1 MQPKYGLD
9 VTVFHVNYRVR
20 QNNPYILTVSIMFK
34 DEDETG
40 QLRKNEV
47 DCLRKRVIRL
57 KKLAHKYKHAEIIQ
71 NALLEISNIATHAAS
86 LEEFYIG
93 VHRHLKQLIPADNFF
108 ISTLDI
114 STGELAIP
122 FFADEKDAHP
132 AELYPEQSL
141 STLLQQGLTGYVART
156 GEALLCNNDKVNAL
170 VAAGEILN
178 LGSPCHL
185 WLGVPIKHDDSVTGV
200 LVVQTYDT
208 NISYGEIELELMTF
222 ICHHIAGVMERL
234 KHQEQLE
241 QAIKLRTKELSQAY
255 DKLKLEVYERRRAER
270 LQKSLFEIAELA
282 SSSADN
288 PDFYAQLHNII
299 RHLIPANNCYIALL
313 NETRTH
319 LRFPFYVSQLNNKHP
334 RTRPLQDGLTEYV
347 LKHKRP
353 LLLDQN
359 DINALIVSGEIYS
372 QAPTLNH
379 TQTMHQWI
387 GIPLFIHGKVSGA
400 LTIYSFSMTQNY
412 QVKDLE
418 LLTFVSQHIGSAI
431 EKKLSSESL
440 KRSYEEL
447 EEKVSERTKA
457 LAELNKDLQK
467 EIQQRRSMEDK
478 LVHDAKHDGL
488 TGLPNRALLMERLSQ
503 AIKHV
508 RRHRLEQFALLF
520 IDLDHFKQINDTMGH
535 LEGDKFLIETA
546 SRLKSCIRDNDTL
559 ARLGGDEF
567 VILLDSI
574 NNINDAKEVS
584 ERVIQTITQPYR
596 LGSLELNSGAS
607 IGISISGNHR
617 ADTSESLLRNADT
630 AMYKAKANG
639 KGCYV
644 IFDDNSRY
652 QQMLDAALETDFR
665 HALQNADINLS
676 YLPVVD
682 LKTGHICALESRLF
696 WQHPRRGLLQ
706 QEQLNALAEQAHLT
720 VELDKY
726 TINIINSSY
735 SELLTQYTESIEL
748 HVMLSSQHLKH
759 RHVLRNLKNTLKQ
772 TQLNLNNLWLFFNEK
787 ALVQETENHIN
798 GFELLQKIG
807 VKLGISHYG
816 SGHSALNSLLFL
828 PIKGLKLDANITK
841 KIQTEQQL
849 KLMAV
854 YQKTA
859 STLELQIFVDGIHS
873 VEQIRIFSELGYQF
887 GQGMA
892 LANTFTLKE
901 EQLPEFIQL
910 EYA

>member
-1 MQPKYGLD
+1 
-9 VTVFHVNYRVR
+9 
-20 QNNPYILTVSIMFK
+20 MFK

-40 QLRKNEV
+40 RPRINEAERLRK
-47 DCLRKRVIRL
+47 KIIRL
-57 KKLAHKYKHAEIIQ
+57 KQLAHKYKHAETIQ
-71 NALLEISNIATHAAS
+71 NALLEISNIATHVSS
-86 LEEFYIG
+86 LEEFYVG
-93 VHRHLKQLIPADNFF
+93 VHLQLKQLIPADNFF

-114 STGELAIP
+114 HTGDLAIP

-132 AELYPEQSL
+132 AELYPDQSL
-141 STLLQQGLTGYVART
+141 STLLQQGLTGYVLKT
-156 GEALLCNNDKVNAL
+156 GEALLCDHDKVNEL
-170 VAAGEILN
+170 VATGQIVN

-185 WLGVPIKHDDSVTGV
+185 WLGAPIKHDDIVTGV

-208 NISYGEIELELMTF
+208 NINYGEIELELMTF

-241 QAIKLRTKELSQAY
+241 QAIQQRTRELSQAY

-282 SSSADN
+282 SSSTDN
-288 PDFYAQLHNII
+288 PDFYAQLHNVI

-313 NETRTH
+313 DETETQ
-319 LRFPFYVSQLNNKHP
+319 LTFPFYVSQLGKQHP
-334 RTRPLQDGLTEYV
+334 GTRPLQDGLTEYV

-353 LLLDQN
+353 LLLDQK
-359 DINALIVSGEIYS
+359 DINTLIASGELYT
-372 QAPTLNH
+372 QAPALNH

-387 GIPLFIHGKVSGA
+387 GIPLFIHDEVRGA

-431 EKKLSSESL
+431 EKKLSAESL
-440 KRSYEEL
+440 RRSYEEL
-447 EEKVSERTKA
+447 EEKVIDRTKA
-457 LAELNKDLQK
+457 LAELNKDLEK
-467 EIQQRRSMEDK
+467 EIQQRRRMEAK
-478 LVHDAKHDGL
+478 LVHDAKHDAL
-488 TGLPNRALLMERLSQ
+488 TGLPNRAMFMERLSH

-508 RRHRLEQFALLF
+508 RRHSLEQFALLF
-520 IDLDHFKQINDTMGH
+520 IDLDRFKQINDTLGH

-574 NNINDAKEVS
+574 NNINDARDVS
-584 ERVIQTITQPYR
+584 ERVIQKISQPYS
-596 LGSLELNSGAS
+596 LGTQECTSGAS
-607 IGISISGNHR
+607 IGITISGNHR
-617 ADTSESLLRNADT
+617 VDTSESMLRNADT
-630 AMYKAKANG
+630 AMYQAKANG

-644 IFDDNSRY
+644 IFDDDSLN
-652 QQMLDAALETDFR
+652 QTMLDVVLEKEFKQALHSAEI
-665 HALQNADINLS
+665 QLS

-682 LKTGHICALESRLF
+682 LLHGQVHALESRLF
-696 WQHPRRGLLQ
+696 WQHPQRGLIQ
-706 QEQLNALAEQAHLT
+706 QEQLSTLAEQSHLT

-726 TINIINSSY
+726 TISIIDRTY
-735 SELLTQYTESIEL
+735 SDLLKQLPAEIEL

-759 RHVLRNLKNTLKQ
+759 KHVLRSLKNTLKQ
-772 TQLNLNNLWLFFNEK
+772 TQLNLSRLWLFFNEK

-798 GFELLQKIG
+798 GFELLQKLG

-816 SGHSALNSLLFL
+816 SGYSALNSLLFL
-828 PIKGLKLDANITK
+828 PIKGLKLDAALTK
-841 KIQTEQQL
+841 QLQGEQQI
-849 KLMAV
+849 KLMSA

-859 STLELQIFVDGIHS
+859 STLELQTFVDGIHS
-873 VEQIRIFSELGYQF
+873 AEQIRIFSELGYQL
-887 GQGMA
+887 GQGAA
-892 LANTFTLKE
+892 LADTFTLTDN
-901 EQLPEFIQL
+901 QQCIFIQQ

>member
-1 MQPKYGLD
+1 
-9 VTVFHVNYRVR
+9 
-20 QNNPYILTVSIMFK
+20 MFK

-40 QLRKNEV
+40 QPRINEAERLRK
-47 DCLRKRVIRL
+47 KIIRL
-57 KKLAHKYKHAEIIQ
+57 KQLAHKYKHAEIIQ
-71 NALLEISNIATHAAS
+71 NALLEISNIATHASS
-86 LEEFYIG
+86 LEEFYVG
-93 VHRHLKQLIPADNFF
+93 VHSHLKQLIPADNFF
-108 ISTLDI
+108 ISTLDV

-141 STLLQQGLTGYVART
+141 STLLQQGLTGYVLRT
-156 GEALLCNNDKVNAL
+156 GKALLCDDDKVNEL
-170 VAAGEILN
+170 IAAEEIVN

-185 WLGVPIKHDDSVTGV
+185 WLGVPIKHDDIVTGV

-208 NISYGEIELELMTF
+208 NVSYGEIELELMTF
-222 ICHHIAGVMERL
+222 ICHHISGVMERL

-241 QAIKLRTKELSQAY
+241 QAIQQRTRELSQAY

-288 PDFYAQLHNII
+288 PDFYTQLHNVI

-313 NETRTH
+313 DDTGTH
-319 LRFPFYVSQLNNKHP
+319 LTFPFYVSQLANKHP
-334 RTRPLQDGLTEYV
+334 GTRPLQDGLTEYV

-359 DINALIVSGEIYS
+359 SINALIASGELYS
-372 QAPTLNH
+372 QAPALNH

-387 GIPLFIHGKVSGA
+387 GIPLFIHDQVRGA

-431 EKKLSSESL
+431 EKKLSAESL
-440 KRSYEEL
+440 QRSYEEL
-447 EEKVSERTKA
+447 EEKVIDRTKA
-457 LAELNKDLQK
+457 LAELNQNLEK
-467 EIQQRRSMEDK
+467 EIQQRRSMEAK
-478 LVHDAKHDGL
+478 LVHDAKHDAL
-488 TGLPNRALLMERLSQ
+488 TGLPNRAMFMERLSQ

-508 RRHRLEQFALLF
+508 RRHSLEQFALLF
-520 IDLDHFKQINDTMGH
+520 IDLDRFKQINDTMGH

-574 NNINDAKEVS
+574 NNINDARDVS
-584 ERVIQTITQPYR
+584 ERVIQKISQPYR
-596 LGSLELNSGAS
+596 LGTMEFNSGAS
-607 IGISISGNHR
+607 IGITISGKHKV
-617 ADTSESLLRNADT
+617 DTSESMLRNADT
-630 AMYKAKANG
+630 AMYQAKANG

-644 IFDDNSRY
+644 IFDDNAQHQAIQDVELENEFR
-652 QQMLDAALETDFR
+652 QALH
-665 HALQNADINLS
+665 HAEIELS

-682 LKTGHICALESRLF
+682 FNTGQVHALESRLF
-696 WQHPRRGLLQ
+696 WQHPLRGLLQ
-706 QEQLNALAEQAHLT
+706 QEQLSALAEQSHLT

-726 TINIINSSY
+726 TISIIDRTY
-735 SELLTQYTESIEL
+735 AELLKQHDESIEL

-759 RHVLRNLKNTLKQ
+759 KHVLRSLKNTLKQ
-772 TQLNLNNLWLFFNEK
+772 TQLNLSHLWLFFNEK

-798 GFELLQKIG
+798 GFELLQKLG

-816 SGHSALNSLLFL
+816 SGYSALNSLLFL
-828 PIKGLKLDANITK
+828 PIKGLKLDANLTK
-841 KIQTEQQL
+841 QIHAEQLL
-849 KLMAV
+849 KLMSA

-859 STLELQIFVDGIHS
+859 STLELQTFVDGIDS
-873 VEQIRIFSELGYQF
+873 PEQKRIFSELGYQL
-887 GQGMA
+887 GQGAA
-892 LANTFTLKE
+892 LADTFTLSDT
-901 EQLPEFIQL
+901 QPQICVQL

>member
-1 MQPKYGLD
+1 
-9 VTVFHVNYRVR
+9 
-20 QNNPYILTVSIMFK
+20 
-34 DEDETG
+34 
-40 QLRKNEV
+40 
-47 DCLRKRVIRL
+47 
-57 KKLAHKYKHAEIIQ
+57 
-71 NALLEISNIATHAAS
+71 
-86 LEEFYIG
+86 
-93 VHRHLKQLIPADNFF
+93 
-108 ISTLDI
+108 
-114 STGELAIP
+114 
-122 FFADEKDAHP
+122 
-132 AELYPEQSL
+132 
-141 STLLQQGLTGYVART
+141 
-156 GEALLCNNDKVNAL
+156 
-170 VAAGEILN
+170 
-178 LGSPCHL
+178 
-185 WLGVPIKHDDSVTGV
+185 
-200 LVVQTYDT
+200 
-208 NISYGEIELELMTF
+208 
-222 ICHHIAGVMERL
+222 
-234 KHQEQLE
+234 
-241 QAIKLRTKELSQAY
+241 
-255 DKLKLEVYERRRAER
+255 
-270 LQKSLFEIAELA
+270 
-282 SSSADN
+282 
-288 PDFYAQLHNII
+288 
-299 RHLIPANNCYIALL
+299 
-313 NETRTH
+313 
-319 LRFPFYVSQLNNKHP
+319 
-334 RTRPLQDGLTEYV
+334 
-347 LKHKRP
+347 
-353 LLLDQN
+353 
-359 DINALIVSGEIYS
+359 
-372 QAPTLNH
+372 
-379 TQTMHQWI
+379 
-387 GIPLFIHGKVSGA
+387 
-400 LTIYSFSMTQNY
+400 
-412 QVKDLE
+412 
-418 LLTFVSQHIGSAI
+418 
-431 EKKLSSESL
+431 
-440 KRSYEEL
+440 
-447 EEKVSERTKA
+447 
-457 LAELNKDLQK
+457 
-467 EIQQRRSMEDK
+467 
-478 LVHDAKHDGL
+478 
-488 TGLPNRALLMERLSQ
+488 
-503 AIKHV
+503 
-508 RRHRLEQFALLF
+508 
-520 IDLDHFKQINDTMGH
+520 MGH

-873 VEQIRIFSELGYQF
+873 AEQIRIFSELGYQF

>member
-1 MQPKYGLD
+1 
-9 VTVFHVNYRVR
+9 
-20 QNNPYILTVSIMFK
+20 MFK

-40 QLRKNEV
+40 QPRVSETERLRK
-47 DCLRKRVIRL
+47 KIIRL
-57 KKLAHKYKHAEIIQ
+57 KQLAHKYKHAEIIQ
-71 NALLEISNIATHAAS
+71 NALLEISNIATHVSS
-86 LEEFYIG
+86 LEEFYVG
-93 VHRHLKQLIPADNFF
+93 VHSHLKQLIPADNFF
-108 ISTLDI
+108 ISTLDTH
-114 STGELAIP
+114 TGELAIP

-141 STLLQQGLTGYVART
+141 STLLQQGLTGYVLRT
-156 GEALLCNNDKVNAL
+156 GKALLCNNDTVNEL
-170 VAAGEILN
+170 IAAGEIVN

-185 WLGVPIKHDDSVTGV
+185 WLGVPIKQDDIVTGV

-241 QAIKLRTKELSQAY
+241 QAIQQRTKELSQAY

-288 PDFYAQLHNII
+288 PDFYAQLHNVI

-313 NETRTH
+313 DDTETH
-319 LRFPFYVSQLNNKHP
+319 LTFPFYVSQLANKHP
-334 RTRPLQDGLTEYV
+334 GTRPLQDGLTEYV

-353 LLLDQN
+353 LLLDQSS
-359 DINALIVSGEIYS
+359 INALIASGELYS
-372 QAPTLNH
+372 QAPALNH

-387 GIPLFIHGKVSGA
+387 GIPLFIHDQVRGA

-431 EKKLSSESL
+431 EKKLSAESL
-440 KRSYEEL
+440 QRSYEEL
-447 EEKVSERTKA
+447 EEKVIDRTKA
-457 LAELNKDLQK
+457 LAELNKSLEK
-467 EIQQRRSMEDK
+467 EIQQRRSMEAK
-478 LVHDAKHDGL
+478 LVHDAKHDAL
-488 TGLPNRALLMERLSQ
+488 TGLPNRAMFMERLSQ

-508 RRHRLEQFALLF
+508 RRHSLEQFALLF
-520 IDLDHFKQINDTMGH
+520 IDLDRFKQINDTMGH

-574 NNINDAKEVS
+574 NNINDAKDIS
-584 ERVIQTITQPYR
+584 ERVIQKISQPYR
-596 LGSLELNSGAS
+596 LGTMEFSSGAS
-607 IGISISGNHR
+607 IGITISGKHR
-617 ADTSESLLRNADT
+617 IDTSESMLRNADT
-630 AMYKAKANG
+630 AMYQAKANG

-644 IFDDNSRY
+644 IFDDNA
-652 QQMLDAALETDFR
+652 QHQAMQDVELETEFR
-665 HALQNADINLS
+665 HALHHAEIQLS
-676 YLPVVD
+676 YLPVVNF
-682 LKTGHICALESRLF
+682 KTGQVHALESRLF
-696 WQHPRRGLLQ
+696 WQHPQRGLLQ
-706 QEQLNALAEQAHLT
+706 QEQLSTLAEQSHLT

-726 TINIINSSY
+726 TINIIDSSY
-735 SELLTQYTESIEL
+735 PQLLKQYDESVEL

-759 RHVLRNLKNTLKQ
+759 KHVLRSLKNTLKQ
-772 TQLNLNNLWLFFNEK
+772 TQLNLSHLWLFFNEK

-798 GFELLQKIG
+798 GFELLQKLG
-807 VKLGISHYG
+807 VKLGISQYG
-816 SGHSALNSLLFL
+816 SGYSALNSLLFL
-828 PIKGLKLDANITK
+828 PIKGLKLDANLTK
-841 KIQTEQQL
+841 QIQGEQQL
-849 KLMAV
+849 KLMSA

-859 STLELQIFVDGIHS
+859 STLELQTFVDGIDNP
-873 VEQIRIFSELGYQF
+873 EQKRIFSELGYQL
-887 GQGMA
+887 GQGAA
-892 LANTFTLKE
+892 LADTFTLCE
-901 EQLPEFIQL
+901 TQPQICAQL

>member
-1 MQPKYGLD
+1 
-9 VTVFHVNYRVR
+9 
-20 QNNPYILTVSIMFK
+20 MFK

-40 QLRKNEV
+40 QPRVSETERLRK
-47 DCLRKRVIRL
+47 KIIRL
-57 KKLAHKYKHAEIIQ
+57 KQLAHKYKHAEIIQ
-71 NALLEISNIATHAAS
+71 NALLEISNIATHASS
-86 LEEFYIG
+86 LEEFYVG

-108 ISTLDI
+108 ISTLDTH
-114 STGELAIP
+114 TGELAIP

-141 STLLQQGLTGYVART
+141 STLLQQGLTGYVLRT
-156 GEALLCNNDKVNAL
+156 GKALLCNNDTVNEL
-170 VAAGEILN
+170 IAAREIVN

-185 WLGVPIKHDDSVTGV
+185 WLGVPIKQDDIVTGV

-241 QAIKLRTKELSQAY
+241 QAIQQRTKELSQAY

-288 PDFYAQLHNII
+288 PDFYAQLHNVI

-313 NETRTH
+313 DDTETH
-319 LRFPFYVSQLNNKHP
+319 LTFPFYVSQLANKHP
-334 RTRPLQDGLTEYV
+334 GTRPLQDGLTEYV

-353 LLLDQN
+353 LLLDQSS
-359 DINALIVSGEIYS
+359 INALIASGELYS
-372 QAPTLNH
+372 QAPALNH

-387 GIPLFIHGKVSGA
+387 GIPLFIHDQVRGA

-431 EKKLSSESL
+431 EKKLSAESL
-440 KRSYEEL
+440 QRSYEEL
-447 EEKVSERTKA
+447 EEKVIDRTKA
-457 LAELNKDLQK
+457 LAELNKSLEK
-467 EIQQRRSMEDK
+467 EIQQRRSMEAK
-478 LVHDAKHDGL
+478 LVHDAKHDAL
-488 TGLPNRALLMERLSQ
+488 TGLPNRAMFMERLSQ

-508 RRHRLEQFALLF
+508 RRHSLEQFALLF
-520 IDLDHFKQINDTMGH
+520 IDLDRFKQINDTMGH

-574 NNINDAKEVS
+574 NNINDAKDIS
-584 ERVIQTITQPYR
+584 ERVIQKISQPYR
-596 LGSLELNSGAS
+596 LGTMEFSSGAS
-607 IGISISGNHR
+607 IGITISGKHR
-617 ADTSESLLRNADT
+617 IDTSESMLRNADT
-630 AMYKAKANG
+630 AMYQAKANG

-644 IFDDNSRY
+644 IFDDNA
-652 QQMLDAALETDFR
+652 QHQAMQDVELETEFR
-665 HALQNADINLS
+665 HALHHAEIQLS
-676 YLPVVD
+676 YLPVVNF
-682 LKTGHICALESRLF
+682 KTGQVHALESRLF
-696 WQHPRRGLLQ
+696 WQHPQRGLLQ
-706 QEQLNALAEQAHLT
+706 QEQLSTLAEQSHLT

-726 TINIINSSY
+726 TISIIDSSY
-735 SELLTQYTESIEL
+735 PQLLKQHDESVEL

-759 RHVLRNLKNTLKQ
+759 KHVLRSLKNTLKQ
-772 TQLNLNNLWLFFNEK
+772 TQLNLSHLWLFFNEK

-798 GFELLQKIG
+798 GFELLQKLG
-807 VKLGISHYG
+807 VKLGISQYG
-816 SGHSALNSLLFL
+816 SGYSALNSLLFL
-828 PIKGLKLDANITK
+828 PIKGLKLDANLTK
-841 KIQTEQQL
+841 QIQGEQQL
-849 KLMAV
+849 KLMSA

-859 STLELQIFVDGIHS
+859 STLELQTFVDGIDNP
-873 VEQIRIFSELGYQF
+873 EQKRIFSELGYQL
-887 GQGMA
+887 GQGAA
-892 LANTFTLKE
+892 LADTFTLCE
-901 EQLPEFIQL
+901 TQSQSCAQL